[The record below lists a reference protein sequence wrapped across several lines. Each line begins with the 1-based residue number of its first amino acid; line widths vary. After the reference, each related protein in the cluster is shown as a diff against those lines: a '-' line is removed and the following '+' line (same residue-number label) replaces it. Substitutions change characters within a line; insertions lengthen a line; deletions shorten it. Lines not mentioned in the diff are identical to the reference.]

1 MNQEAISEPDFTYV
15 SSLVH
20 ADSAIV
26 LDAGKEYLVVSRLGS
41 LAVSEGCSSLAELVS
56 RLRTAEQP
64 ELRRKIVEALTTNET
79 SFFRDLE
86 PFELLRKSIIP
97 ALVETRQIAKT
108 LTIWCAA
115 CSTGQEPY
123 SIAMMIRENFPQ
135 LIDWK
140 IRIIATDLAQEILNK
155 AKTGTFSQLE
165 VNRGLPVNYMV
176 KYFQRN
182 GTEWKIKD
190 EIRNLIDFRELNLI
204 KPWVGIPPCDV
215 IFMRNVLIY
224 FDIPTKK
231 AIFAKVRSQLRSDGY
246 FFLGTA
252 ETTLNIDDTF
262 KRYSQSKGSCYT
274 LGGV

>member
-1 MNQEAISEPDFTYV
+1 MLAQDEATCVVWGMPGSVAQRGLADMILPLQEIAPTMTRLVHRACHVAKQLHTVEGYYESGSHFRARFYLR

-123 SIAMMIRENFPQ
+123 SIAMMIR
-135 LIDWK
+135 
-140 IRIIATDLAQEILNK
+140 RI
-155 AKTGTFSQLE
+155 SH
-165 VNRGLPVNYMV
+165 
-176 KYFQRN
+176 
-182 GTEWKIKD
+182 
-190 EIRNLIDFRELNLI
+190 
-204 KPWVGIPPCDV
+204 
-215 IFMRNVLIY
+215 
-224 FDIPTKK
+224 
-231 AIFAKVRSQLRSDGY
+231 S
-246 FFLGTA
+246 
-252 ETTLNIDDTF
+252 
-262 KRYSQSKGSCYT
+262 
-274 LGGV
+274 